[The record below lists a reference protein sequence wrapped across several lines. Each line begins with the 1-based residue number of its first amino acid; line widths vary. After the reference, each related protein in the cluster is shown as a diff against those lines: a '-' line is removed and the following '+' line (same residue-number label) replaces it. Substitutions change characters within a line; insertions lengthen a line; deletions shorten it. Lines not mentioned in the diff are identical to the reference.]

1 MKSKLYEVLTLCLL
15 LLLVGCAGNGGVVRF
30 HSMPEGAI
38 LFGDGK
44 RYGQTPL
51 TIPYDITEEEKQQGF
66 FVVND
71 IKVRWSSG
79 AELRIDTI
87 KFPATPGGS
96 QTYTFERP
104 SVDGLDKDV
113 EYELRLKELEF
124 QERLR
129 TEEIELQRSEL
140 KEKKKST
147 KILKE
152 HDSKT
157 ESEFRSLRR
166 KMDRLEID
174 RQNERLRNQRPR
186 LLPIPSL

>member
-1 MKSKLYEVLTLCLL
+1 MKTRLYETLAICLL
-15 LLLVGCAGNGGVVRF
+15 LLLVGCAGGVVRF
-30 HSMPEGAI
+30 HSMPEGAVF
-38 LFGDGK
+38 FGDGQ

-51 TIPYDITEEEKQQGF
+51 TIPFDITEEEKQQGF

-87 KFPATPGGS
+87 KFPATSGGS

-113 EYELRLKELEF
+113 EYELRLKELEL

-129 TEEIELQRSEL
+129 TEEIELRRSEL
-140 KEKKKST
+140 EEKKKST
-147 KILKE
+147 KALKE
-152 HDSKT
+152 HDFKT
-157 ESEFRSLRR
+157 QNKLRSLKR
-166 KMDRLEID
+166 KMDYLEIQ
-174 RQNERLRNQRPR
+174 RQNERLRNQR
-186 LLPIPSL
+186 

>member
-1 MKSKLYEVLTLCLL
+1 MLNCVFTI
-15 LLLVGCAGNGGVVRF
+15 GPDGNLAL
-30 HSMPEGAI
+30 SDQPELEGA
-38 LFGDGK
+38 
-44 RYGQTPL
+44 T
-51 TIPYDITEEEKQQGF
+51 T
-66 FVVND
+66 
-71 IKVRWSSG
+71 
-79 AELRIDTI
+79 
-87 KFPATPGGS
+87 
-96 QTYTFERP
+96 ERP